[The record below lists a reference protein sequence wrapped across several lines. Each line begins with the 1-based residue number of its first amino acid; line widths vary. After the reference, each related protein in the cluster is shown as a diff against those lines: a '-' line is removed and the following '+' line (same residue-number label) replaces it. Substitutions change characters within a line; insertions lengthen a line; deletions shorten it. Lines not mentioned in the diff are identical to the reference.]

1 MEEKTAKKRA
11 VKKIAVDA
19 EKSPFDSFASSP
31 VKTPAKTPKKTSTKK
46 AKTTVGGTTPA
57 KKTAVKKPGK
67 NTAKTVVNNK
77 IDTPFEAKAPGTA
90 TAVLPRGKKTAVKT
104 TDVSPVFKTLSEPV
118 LPPLKRENRAR
129 LMMQTPTELY
139 FYWSVRENPYHLLRK
154 AFGNDTGSYT
164 LALKL
169 TNLNTGEEDIHPAEP
184 EGNWWFHVEPNGKYE
199 AEIGFYAPNRP
210 YFRIIY
216 SNTVETPRRA
226 PSPRPATESVWT
238 VSANKFAEV
247 LDVAGFTSDAVDVAM
262 AGDDHFA
269 SETATQTAFSHFAG
283 INETGLHG
291 IAGED
296 IRYALRALASG
307 IALEELRYTVGP
319 KLFGI
324 LQTRS
329 ADLSAEKAVSA
340 IGGYFDVAE
349 SEYIE
354 EEAGSAVFGA
364 SLVSFP
370 RTVKPRDKFKRY
382 APVSS
387 HSYPS

>member
-1 MEEKTAKKRA
+1 MVAGT
-11 VKKIAVDA
+11 
-19 EKSPFDSFASSP
+19 SP
-31 VKTPAKTPKKTSTKK
+31 
-46 AKTTVGGTTPA
+46 
-57 KKTAVKKPGK
+57 
-67 NTAKTVVNNK
+67 
-77 IDTPFEAKAPGTA
+77 
-90 TAVLPRGKKTAVKT
+90 AVLPREKKTAAKPAT
-104 TDVSPVFKTLSEPV
+104 ALSPVFKTLSEPV
-118 LPPLKRENRAR
+118 LPQLKRENRAR

-154 AFGNDTGSYT
+154 AFGDDTGSYT

-184 EGNWWFHVEPNGKYE
+184 EGNWWFHVEPNGRYE

-216 SNTVETPRRA
+216 SNTVETPRRS
-226 PSPRPATESVWT
+226 PSPRPATEAVWT

-262 AGDDHFA
+262 AGDDHLA

-283 INETGLHG
+283 IKETGLHG
-291 IAGED
+291 IASED
-296 IRYALRALASG
+296 IRYAMRALASG

-329 ADLSAEKAVSA
+329 ADLSADRAVSA
-340 IGGYFDVAE
+340 LGEYFDVAE
-349 SEYIE
+349 SEYSE

-370 RTVKPRDKFKRY
+370 RTIKQRDKFRRF